1 MKRHLVCFLIVLSVV
16 LLGVQIVLAQ
26 NQDVDKI
33 NSLLQK
39 GTWKLTYHDTGMKW
53 RKLEFYSFQS
63 TFIVDV
69 VYEKVINY
77 ISYEDK
83 GSMLYQP
90 YSSNTIRFVCSD
102 LLMPFPQTFKAKI
115 VKLSEKTLILKVGK
129 GLDVFIREDVK
140 PDLPPVSLRKYWY
153 GKGKKVEV
161 KLCFHSDGV
170 VEAFSRK
177 KNSSS
182 FIRFG
187 VFPFKFF
194 DLGIPS
200 IVRIDFGKNGIDDFL
215 FYPRK
220 IIEEG
225 EGMTLIPVPAKPVSY

>member
-1 MKRHLVCFLIVLSVV
+1 MRKCLICFLV
-16 LLGVQIVLAQ
+16 LLFTILSGVVLAQ
-26 NQDVDKI
+26 DINKI

-39 GTWKLTYHDTGMKW
+39 GTWKLTYHDTGMRW
-53 RKLEFYSFQS
+53 RGLEFYTFQN
-63 TFIVDV
+63 TTVVDV
-69 VYEKVINY
+69 EYYNRLLY
-77 ISYEDK
+77 REDET
-83 GSMLYQP
+83 SMLYQV
-90 YSSNTIRFVCSD
+90 YNNNTIRFVCSY
-102 LLMPFPQTFKAKI
+102 LFAPFPENFKAEI
-115 VKLSEKTLILKVGK
+115 VKLSEKALILKVGK
-129 GLDVFIREDVK
+129 GLDVFLREDVK